1 MKTRPIR
8 VAADGLISGERANY
22 IDTVTFDN
30 GTSTIVLDDSNEKM
44 DLLFNVG
51 DRILVSNT
59 ASNNSL
65 FIPTSIT
72 ANGMITSVAP
82 SDEVSKADTKLSV
95 AQPCCLVGIQIYN
108 AHSGPQLYLLY
119 NDITNTAGYEV
130 ARIIVPATSSFDMS
144 FPSVYCGGGLYIDG
158 GWTGTGTSAHVYIN

>member
-1 MKTRPIR
+1 MKTRCKKME
-8 VAADGLISGERANY
+8 ADGLISGERANY

-30 GTSTIVLDDSNEKM
+30 GASTIVLDDTNEKM
-44 DLLFNVG
+44 GLLFNVG

-82 SDEVSKADTKLSV
+82 TGEVSKANTKLSV
-95 AQPCCLVGIQIYN
+95 AQPCSLVGIQIFN
-108 AHSGPQLYLLY
+108 ADSNPQGYLLY
-119 NDITNTAGYEV
+119 NDITNTAGYEI
-130 ARIIVPATSSFDMS
+130 ARIMVPATSSFDMS
-144 FPSVYCGGGLYIDG
+144 FPSVYCDGGLYIAG
-158 GWTGTGTSAHVYIN
+158 TWTGTGTSAHVYIN